1 MEQLSQAYALLLELC
16 GPWGIALLTAIIL
29 LFIIQ
34 CGYWAGYY
42 GRIPSYRNASS
53 DGSRPAVSVVLV
65 VREVDYNFIEETLP
79 LLLTQQYDRYE
90 VVITELSGDVE
101 FGESLAVIAEHNPRL
116 TVTRMVRDPR
126 FPISDK
132 MALNVAI
139 KTARHENILITTS
152 DCRPASAQWVA
163 RMARGFERADLVIG
177 YCGME
182 GGDRFSDR
190 IIRLGRVG
198 QAARWIGAAMHGKPY
213 RGMIQNL
220 GLTKTIYFANN
231 GFNHLNM
238 NIGMDDLFV
247 QKLAAGARTAT
258 VVSANSLVR
267 QKIWGGL
274 RWWYADRR
282 LQSNTFRFYPLG
294 VRFRIGVELWSR
306 ALFLPAV
313 VVAIVL
319 LPLEI
324 KIFAA
329 VLWLIRLLLVMFELR
344 RITLRLCERGV
355 MRVAPL
361 YDLCSP
367 YYEAW
372 MALSR
377 TLKRSPGV
385 WR

>member
-16 GPWGIALLTAIIL
+16 GPWGIVLLAAIIL

-79 LLLTQQYDRYE
+79 LLLTQEYDRYE
-90 VVITELSGDVE
+90 IVITELSGDVE

-116 TVTRMVRDPR
+116 TVTRMVRNPR

-139 KTARHENILITTS
+139 KTARYENILITTS
-152 DCRPASAQWVA
+152 DCRPASAQWVG

-182 GGDRFSDR
+182 GGNRFSDR

-220 GLTKTIYFANN
+220 GLTKAIYFANN

-313 VVAIVL
+313 VAAIVL
-319 LPLEI
+319 MPLEI

-329 VLWLIRLLLVMFELR
+329 ALWLIRLLLVLFELR

-377 TLKRSPGV
+377 TFKRSPGV

>member
-1 MEQLSQAYALLLELC
+1 MEQLSQAYTHLWNLC
-16 GPWGIALLTAIIL
+16 GPWGIALLAGVIL
-29 LFIIQ
+29 LFLIQ
-34 CGYWAGYY
+34 CWYWAGYY
-42 GRIPSYRNASS
+42 GRIPSYRNATS
-53 DGSRPAVSVVLV
+53 DGSRPPVSMVLV
-65 VREVDYNFIEETLP
+65 VREVDYSFIDETLP
-79 LLLTQQYDRYE
+79 LLLSQEYDRFE
-90 VVITELSGDVE
+90 IVITELSGDVE
-101 FGESLAVIAEHNPRL
+101 FGESLSVIAEHNPRL
-116 TVTRMVRDPR
+116 TVTRMVRNPR

-132 MALNVAI
+132 MAINVAI
-139 KTARHENILITTS
+139 KTARYDNILITTA
-152 DCRPASAQWVA
+152 DCRPASPQWVA
-163 RMARGFERADLVIG
+163 RMARGFEQADLVIG

-182 GGDRFSDR
+182 GGNRFADRM
-190 IIRLGRVG
+190 IRLGRVG
-198 QAARWIGAAMHGKPY
+198 HAARWIGAAMHGKPY

-220 GLTKTIYFANN
+220 GLTKAIYFANN
-231 GFNHLNM
+231 GFNRLNM

-294 VRFRIGVELWSR
+294 VRIRVGLELWSR

-313 VVAIVL
+313 VAAAVL
-319 LPLEI
+319 LPPEI

-329 VLWLIRLLLVMFELR
+329 ALWLIRLLLVLFEMR

-355 MRVAPL
+355 MCVAPL

>member
-1 MEQLSQAYALLLELC
+1 MEQFSQAYAFLWDVC
-16 GPWGIALLTAIIL
+16 GPWGIALLAGVVL
-29 LFIIQ
+29 LFLIQ

-42 GRIPSYRNASS
+42 GRIPSYRNATS
-53 DGSRPAVSVVLV
+53 DGSRPAVSVALV
-65 VREVDYNFIEETLP
+65 VREADDAFLEETLP
-79 LLLTQQYDRYE
+79 LLLAQEYDRYE
-90 VVITELSGDVE
+90 IVITELTGDVE
-101 FGESLAVIAEHNPRL
+101 FGETLAMIAEHTPRL
-116 TVTRMVRDPR
+116 NVTRMVRDPR

-139 KTARHENILITTS
+139 KAARYDNILLTTA
-152 DCRPASAQWVA
+152 DCRPASNQWVG
-163 RMARGFERADLVIG
+163 RMARGFEHADLVIG

-182 GGDRFSDR
+182 GGNRFSDR
-190 IIRLGRVG
+190 MIRLGRVG
-198 QAARWIGAAMHGKPY
+198 HAARWIGAAMHGHPY

-220 GLTKTIYFANN
+220 GLTKAIYFANH

-258 VVSANSLVR
+258 IVSANSLVR

-282 LQSNTFRFYPLG
+282 LQSNTFRFYPAG
-294 VRFRIGVELWSR
+294 VRLRIGLELWSR

-313 VVAIVL
+313 VAAIVL
-319 LPLEI
+319 LPAEL
-324 KIFAA
+324 KLFAA
-329 VLWLIRLLLVMFELR
+329 ALWLLRLLLVLFEMR
-344 RITLRLCERGV
+344 RIALRLCERGV

-367 YYEAW
+367 YYEGW

-377 TLKRSPGV
+377 TFKRSPGV